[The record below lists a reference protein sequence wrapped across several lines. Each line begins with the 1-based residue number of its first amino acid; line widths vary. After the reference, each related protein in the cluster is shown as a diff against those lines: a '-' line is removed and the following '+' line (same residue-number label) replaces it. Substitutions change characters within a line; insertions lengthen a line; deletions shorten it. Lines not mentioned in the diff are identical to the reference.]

1 MFLLRREY
9 RDGGERPE
17 NVFLHAE
24 VIPEWP
30 GAGPPE
36 RMIRVAAETAE
47 SGRRAAR
54 VRLPEPPAGGSV
66 TVRYRFS
73 SVRGGAEWYSPVYTV
88 SVPSDELIADLYR
101 IPEEGGGNL
110 VPAEGR
116 GYFLLVLP
124 VADGDR
130 PGRIPYGFGAMRKKP
145 APSLCRAA
153 VEAAEGLPLV
163 VEIPEALSVL
173 KERPMPYFLY
183 RLERGGFLRSD
194 KIACARITLPDTE
207 ADIVSARLLWADP
220 AWRAVN
226 VSPMEAKG
234 FPPGELSGGLEGFSE
249 DLDVWRSERFSAL
262 SRLRAPRVFEAYVFG
277 PSGSRVEYY
286 FQAVVR
292 LPSGGYAAGWRN
304 REGGRNWEV
313 TL

>member
-9 RDGGERPE
+9 RDGADRPE
-17 NVFLHAE
+17 IVFLHAE
-24 VIPEWP
+24 VVPEWA
-30 GAGPPE
+30 GAGAPE

-47 SGRRAAR
+47 PGRRAAH
-54 VRLPEPPAGGSV
+54 VRIPEPPGGGSV
-66 TVRYRFS
+66 SVRYRFS
-73 SVRGGAEWYSPVYTV
+73 AVRDGAEWYSPSYAV
-88 SVPSDELIADLYR
+88 SVPSDELIADLFR

-116 GYFLLVLP
+116 GYFRLVLP
-124 VADGDR
+124 VAGGER
-130 PGRIPYGFGAMRKKP
+130 PGRIPYGYGAMRKKP

-153 VEAAEGLPLV
+153 VEAGNGPPPV

-183 RLERGGFLRSD
+183 HVSEDGSLRSD
-194 KIACARITLPDTE
+194 KIACARITLADAE
-207 ADIVSARLLWADP
+207 GDIVSARLLWGDP
-220 AWRAVN
+220 AWRAMN

-234 FPPGELSGGLEGFSE
+234 FPAGPLSAGRESFEE
-249 DLDVWRSERFSAL
+249 DIDAWRSERLEAL

-277 PSGSRVEYY
+277 PSGSRVEHC

-292 LPSGGYAAGWRN
+292 LPSGGYAVRWRN